1 MSKEDLKYYRFSYL
15 IHTYGGIH
23 KVFFSKR
30 SWDFYLSV
38 SVTGVILKF
47 HKFAPLT
54 GSQILFVIGLNIALL
69 GLILATYA
77 IIFSIQD
84 VAFLGALVSS
94 NNYQYLLFQTTWTSL
109 WIFASI
115 GLFGFLVIIKFTLIV
130 LAFAVFATTYS
141 FLGTVVIVA
150 FDLRKYA
157 VTAARKTPELMKAW
171 ENNDKRLK

>member
-1 MSKEDLKYYRFSYL
+1 MSKEDLKYYKLSYL
-15 IHTYGGIH
+15 IHAYGGIH

-38 SVTGVILKF
+38 IVTGLILSF
-47 HKFAPLT
+47 HKFVLLT
-54 GSQILFVIGLNIALL
+54 GSQILFVISLNIALL

-109 WIFASI
+109 WIFASL

-130 LAFAVFATTYS
+130 LAFAVFAITYS

-150 FDLRKYA
+150 FNLRKYA
-157 VTAARKTPELMKAW
+157 VMAARKTPELSNAW
-171 ENNDKRLK
+171 KENDKKS

>member
-15 IHTYGGIH
+15 IHAYGGLH

-30 SWDFYLSV
+30 SCDFYLSV
-38 SVTGVILKF
+38 IVTGVIIKF
-47 HKFAPLT
+47 HKFASLT
-54 GSQILFVIGLNIALL
+54 GSQILFVVGLNIALL

-84 VAFLGALVSS
+84 IAFLGALVSS
-94 NNYQYLLFQTTWTSL
+94 KNYQYLLFQTTWTSL
-109 WIFASI
+109 WIFTSI

-141 FLGTVVIVA
+141 LLGTVVIVA
-150 FDLRKYA
+150 INLRKYA
-157 VTAARKTPELMKAW
+157 VMAARRTPELMKAW
-171 ENNDKRLK
+171 EDNDKRLK